1 MNIPNLLS
9 VFRLILVPIF
19 TYEFV
24 VQDDFFT
31 AGILL
36 VISGITDCLDGFIA
50 RKFNMITNLGKIL
63 DPFADKLTQVMTV
76 FCLAMKDY
84 PIMWYLFAFLIAKD
98 LVLLVGGIF
107 IYKKKDDVVSSN
119 WFGKIATII
128 FYVSV
133 IIVTLFYPVLT
144 DFMKISIA
152 IIIILACVT
161 ALLGYIYTFFSKHS
175 KKIQQSTCIV
185 EKNLL

>member
-9 VFRLILVPIF
+9 ILRLILVPIF

-24 VQDDFFT
+24 VCDDFFT

-50 RKFNMITNLGKIL
+50 RRFDMITNLGKIL
-63 DPFADKLTQVMTV
+63 DPLADKLTQVMTV

-98 LVLLVGGIF
+98 LVLLTGGIF
-107 IYKKKDDVVSSN
+107 LYKNKEGVVSSN
-119 WFGKIATII
+119 WFGKTATII
-128 FYVSV
+128 FYVAV
-133 IIVTLFYPVLT
+133 TIVTLFYPLLSEW
-144 DFMKISIA
+144 MKTSIA
-152 IIIILACVT
+152 IIITMACVV
-161 ALLGYIYTFFSKHS
+161 ALFGYVFTFFSNHS
-175 KKIQQSTCIV
+175 KKIQQKACNV
-185 EKNLL
+185 QKNLI

>member
-9 VFRLILVPIF
+9 IIRLILVPVF

-24 VQDDFFT
+24 VCDDFFT

-63 DPFADKLTQVMTV
+63 DPLADKLTQVMTV

-98 LVLLVGGIF
+98 LVLLLGGIF
-107 IYKKKDDVVSSN
+107 IYKKKESVVSSN
-119 WFGKIATII
+119 WFGKTATII
-128 FYVSV
+128 FYVAV
-133 IIVTLFYPVLT
+133 TIVTLFYPLLT
-144 DFMKISIA
+144 EFMKTTIA
-152 IIIILACVT
+152 VIITLACVT
-161 ALLGYIYTFFSKHS
+161 ALLGYVFTFFSKHS
-175 KKIQQSTCIV
+175 KKIQQNTCNV
-185 EKNLL
+185 EKNLI

>member
-9 VFRLILVPIF
+9 LFRLILVPVF
-19 TYEFV
+19 TYQFV
-24 VQDDFFT
+24 VCNNFFN

-63 DPFADKLTQVMTV
+63 DPLADKLTQVMTV

-84 PIMWYLFAFLIAKD
+84 PVMWYLFAFLIAKD
-98 LVLLVGGIF
+98 LLLLIGGIA
-107 IYKKKDDVVSSN
+107 IYKRKEGVVSSN

-128 FYVSV
+128 FYVAV
-133 IIVTLFYPVLT
+133 AILTLFYPFLNETMEIV
-144 DFMKISIA
+144 IA
-152 IIIILACVT
+152 VIIALACLI
-161 ALLGYIYTFFSKHS
+161 ALFGYFFTFFSKHL
-175 KKIQQSTCIV
+175 KKIQQSTCNV
-185 EKNLL
+185 EKNLI